1 MTKKS
6 ELSEAQKARFD
17 EWFEIFWYSYD
28 KKYTDNC
35 TPKKGAKP
43 LAKRAA
49 RNALNRYKK
58 DTKKELENFIKE
70 CDLALFAQKK
80 YWDEAILLSKW
91 MPNFPMVATW
101 FNQER
106 WGIELDS
113 HAELKESIKKPAHK
127 QAEKPLL
134 GKVTD
139 INKANEYRANMK
151 KILRKS

>member
-1 MTKKS
+1 MT
-6 ELSEAQKARFD
+6 EETTQFD
-17 EWFEIFWYSYD
+17 MWFEVFWYSYD

-49 RNALNRYKK
+49 RNALNRYTK
-58 DTKKELENFIKE
+58 DTKKGIDEFIKE
-70 CDLALFAQKK
+70 CDMALLAQKK
-80 YWDEAILLSKW
+80 YWDEASLLNKW

-113 HAELKESIKKPAHK
+113 HAELKESIKKPSHK
-127 QAEKPLL
+127 AGKKPIL
-134 GKVTD
+134 GTVTD
-139 INKANEYRANMK
+139 INKANEYRNEALK
-151 KILRKS
+151 KLGIKR